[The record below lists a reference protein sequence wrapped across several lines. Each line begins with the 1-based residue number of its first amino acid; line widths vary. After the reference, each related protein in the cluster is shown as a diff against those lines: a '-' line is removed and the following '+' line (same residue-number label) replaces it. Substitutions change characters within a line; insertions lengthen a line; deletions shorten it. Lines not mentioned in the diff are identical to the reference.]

1 MDVKALINSI
11 IEDLTSNEP
20 ISKIML
26 KAQAISFS
34 LGLDEFSKWVRLEQ
48 NGYHK
53 GDDIPEYRKTR
64 CSAKVNLTQGFK
76 RVTNLDVPVDA
87 IPDRAAREM
96 LSYIYF
102 SEPIT
107 ELEKLANDA
116 TSEGLLQVIAP
127 TYAYQKA
134 QAIFPLADIDM
145 LWKIVNV
152 TAASGVVEK
161 VKSKMLDF
169 FLQLD
174 QKTQMGVDFDKL
186 EGKQEVKQVLN
197 QTIYAGIYHSG
208 TGDVNVVDSVVG
220 NTASVTMTATDID
233 AVKKCISD
241 ILCSKELEEDTDA
254 QEEIAIIQSEV
265 KKEKPSRKIIKKSLL
280 FLKEVAVQTSASVCA
295 QAIAVALNI
304 L

>member
-1 MDVKALINSI
+1 MDIKALINNI

-26 KAQAISFS
+26 KAQAISYS
-34 LGLDEFSKWVRLEQ
+34 LDLEEFTKWVRLEQ

-53 GDDIPEYRKTR
+53 RDVIPEYRRTR
-64 CSAKVNLTQGFK
+64 CSAKVSLTQGFK

-87 IPDRAAREM
+87 IPDKVAREM

-107 ELEKLANDA
+107 ELEMLSNDA
-116 TSEGLLQVIAP
+116 TSERLLQVIAP
-127 TYAYQKA
+127 AYAYQKV

-152 TAASGVVEK
+152 TAAFGVVEK

-174 QKTQMGVDFDKL
+174 QKTQLGVDFDKL
-186 EGKQEVKQVLN
+186 EGKKNAKQVLS
-197 QTIYAGIYHSG
+197 QTINAGIFYSG
-208 TGDVNVVDSVVG
+208 IGDVNVADSVVA
-220 NTASVTMTATDID
+220 NTANVPMTEIGIE
-233 AVKKCISD
+233 AVKKCLSD
-241 ILCSKELEEDTDA
+241 ILSSKELKDDKDA
-254 QEEIAIIQSEV
+254 EEEIEIIQSEV

-280 FLKEVAVQTSASVCA
+280 FLKEVAVQTGASISAH
-295 QAIAVALNI
+295 AIAVALGI

>member
-11 IEDLTSNEP
+11 IEDLTSNES
-20 ISKIML
+20 ISKIMF

-34 LGLDEFSKWVRLEQ
+34 LGVDEFSKWVHLEQ
-48 NGYHK
+48 NGYNK
-53 GDDIPEYRKTR
+53 EDDIPEYRRTR

-87 IPDRAAREM
+87 IPDKRAQEM

-102 SEPIT
+102 SEPIS
-107 ELEKLANDA
+107 ELEILTKDS
-116 TSEGLLQVIAP
+116 TSEGLLQETAP
-127 TYAYQKA
+127 AYAYQKT

-145 LWKIVNV
+145 LWKVVNV
-152 TAASGVVEK
+152 TAALGVVEK
-161 VKSKMLDF
+161 VKSRMLDF

-186 EGKQEVKQVLN
+186 EGKKEAKQVLN
-197 QTIYAGIYHSG
+197 QTIYASILHSG
-208 TGDVNVVDSVVG
+208 SGDVNVSDSVVG
-220 NTASVTMTATDID
+220 NNANVTMNEKDIE
-233 AVKKCISD
+233 AVKRCLSD
-241 ILCSKELEEDTDA
+241 ILSSKELKDDKDA
-254 QEEIAIIQSEV
+254 REEIAIIQREV

-295 QAIAVALNI
+295 QAIAAALSI
-304 L
+304 I

>member
-48 NGYHK
+48 NGYQK
-53 GDDIPEYRKTR
+53 GDEIPEYRRTR

-76 RVTNLDVPVDA
+76 RVTNLDVPIDA
-87 IPDRAAREM
+87 IPDKTAREM

-116 TSEGLLQVIAP
+116 TSDGLLQVIAP
-127 TYAYQKA
+127 AYAYRKA
-134 QAIFPLADIDM
+134 QAIFPMADIDM

-186 EGKQEVKQVLN
+186 EGKQEAKQVLN
-197 QTIYAGIYHSG
+197 QTINAGIYHSG
-208 TGDVNVVDSVVG
+208 SGDVNVVDSVVG
-220 NTASVTMTATDID
+220 NTASVTMTATDIET
-233 AVKKCISD
+233 VKKCISD
-241 ILCSKELEEDTDA
+241 ILSSKELEDDIDV
-254 QEEIAIIQSEV
+254 QEEIAIIQNEV
-265 KKEKPSRKIIKKSLL
+265 KKENPSRKIIKKSLL

-295 QAIAVALNI
+295 QAIATTLGIV
-304 L
+304 